1 MTKKAEAFFKRHMF
15 AASLLIAL
23 IAAMLYDRKFDKLFQ
38 RQGAYVPCRFCVV
51 LFGFCQYFYCNLHTQ
66 LESVL

>member
-23 IAAMLYDRKFDKLFQ
+23 IAAMLYDRKFDK
-38 RQGAYVPCRFCVV
+38 
-51 LFGFCQYFYCNLHTQ
+51 
-66 LESVL
+66 

>member
-23 IAAMLYDRKFDKLFQ
+23 DRGYAL
-38 RQGAYVPCRFCVV
+38 
-51 LFGFCQYFYCNLHTQ
+51 LHT
-66 LESVL
+66 L